1 MATVYISR
9 ENNDHVEFVN
19 DTGGN
24 LDQYQPCVVGPYAA
38 VADQA
43 VTGAVVASF
52 HVEQGLEVQADNL
65 TTAEDTFATPGQ
77 PVYLDAAAGDF
88 SDTETP
94 GYYLWGYLKR
104 VKDANGMIV
113 IEKRRYAVL
122 IGS

>member
-52 HVEQGLEVQADNL
+52 HVEEGLEVQADNL

-77 PVYLDAAAGDF
+77 PVYLDAVAGDF

-104 VKDANGMIV
+104 VKDASGVIV

>member
-24 LDQYQPCVVGPYAA
+24 LVQYQPCVVGPYAA

-52 HVEQGLEVQADNL
+52 HVEQGLEVQSDDL
-65 TTAEDTFATPGQ
+65 TTSEDTFATLGQ
-77 PVYLDAAAGDF
+77 PVYLDAVAGDF
-88 SDTETP
+88 SDTETA

-122 IGS
+122 IGT